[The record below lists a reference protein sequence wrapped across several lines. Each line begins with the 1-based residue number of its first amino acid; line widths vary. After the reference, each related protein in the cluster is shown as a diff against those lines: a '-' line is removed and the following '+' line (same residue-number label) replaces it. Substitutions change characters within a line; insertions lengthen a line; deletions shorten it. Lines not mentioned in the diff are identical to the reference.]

1 MDPPQRQGYVMIKQ
15 VSHKLTAGTAA
26 TGPAALD
33 LALGVAF
40 ALHPPTAAR
49 APEVA
54 TVTRTAAARR
64 ATTRSR
70 RPALS

>member
-1 MDPPQRQGYVMIKQ
+1 MIKQ
-15 VSHKLTAGTAA
+15 VSHTVTGTDPAG
-26 TGPAALD
+26 LD

-40 ALHPPTAAR
+40 ALHPPTATTR

-54 TVTRTAAARR
+54 RATRTAAARR
-64 ATTRSR
+64 ATTRGR

>member
-1 MDPPQRQGYVMIKQ
+1 MIKQ
-15 VSHKLTAGTAA
+15 VSHKLTAGTAT

-40 ALHPPTAAR
+40 ALHPPTAAVR

>member
-1 MDPPQRQGYVMIKQ
+1 MIKQ
-15 VSHKLTAGTAA
+15 VSHKLTAGTAG

-40 ALHPPTAAR
+40 ALHPPTAAATR

>member
-1 MDPPQRQGYVMIKQ
+1 MINQ

-26 TGPAALD
+26 TGPASLD

-40 ALHPPTAAR
+40 ALHPPTATPR
-49 APEVA
+49 ATEVA
-54 TVTRTAAARR
+54 TVTRTAAGRR
-64 ATTRSR
+64 ATTRMR

>member
-1 MDPPQRQGYVMIKQ
+1 MIKQ
-15 VSHKLTAGTAA
+15 VSHKLTVGTAA

-40 ALHPPTAAR
+40 ALHPPTATAKTR
-49 APEVA
+49 AAEVA
-54 TVTRTAAARR
+54 TVTHTAAARR
-64 ATTRSR
+64 VTTRSR

>member
-1 MDPPQRQGYVMIKQ
+1 MIKQ

-40 ALHPPTAAR
+40 ALHAPTATTR

-54 TVTRTAAARR
+54 TVTRTAAPRR
-64 ATTRSR
+64 ATARSR
-70 RPALS
+70 RTARS

>member
-1 MDPPQRQGYVMIKQ
+1 MIKQ

-40 ALHPPTAAR
+40 TLHPPTATTR

-54 TVTRTAAARR
+54 RVTRTAAARR

>member
-1 MDPPQRQGYVMIKQ
+1 MIKQ
-15 VSHKLTAGTAA
+15 VSHKLTVGTAA

-33 LALGVAF
+33 LALGVAY
-40 ALHPPTAAR
+40 ALHPPTATTR
-49 APEVA
+49 PPEVA
-54 TVTRTAAARR
+54 TVTRTAATRR

>member
-1 MDPPQRQGYVMIKQ
+1 MIKQ
-15 VSHKLTAGTAA
+15 VSHKPTVGTAA

-40 ALHPPTAAR
+40 ALHPPTATTR

-54 TVTRTAAARR
+54 TVTRTTAGRR
-64 ATTRSR
+64 VTTRSR

>member
-1 MDPPQRQGYVMIKQ
+1 MIKQ

-40 ALHPPTAAR
+40 ALHPPTATTR
-49 APEVA
+49 AAEVA
-54 TVTRTAAARR
+54 TVTHTAAARR
-64 ATTRSR
+64 VTTRGR

>member
-1 MDPPQRQGYVMIKQ
+1 MIKQ

-26 TGPAALD
+26 TGPASLD

-40 ALHPPTAAR
+40 TLHPPTATATTTTR
-49 APEVA
+49 AAEVA
-54 TVTRTAAARR
+54 TVAHTAAARR
-64 ATTRSR
+64 SMTRAR